1 MSHRDAIILCMNQQP
16 VWLDNNPENIDFP
29 HPDLALTEPDGLLA
43 VGGDLSPQ
51 RIINAYMNGIFPWY
65 SDGQPILWWSPNP
78 RAVLFPDKLHV
89 SRSLQKVIRK
99 GVYRTTLDQAFEQ
112 VIEHC
117 AQTPRKD
124 QDGTWITDDMAQAYI
139 RLHQLGFAHS
149 AECWLEDKLVGGL
162 YGIALGRVFFGE
174 SMFSH
179 RSNASKVAFVHLLD
193 ELKKADYALIDCQ
206 VTTEHLLSLGA
217 EEIPR
222 NQFLNLVKVHTR
234 PFLNNNNNVNNNW
247 LAQYNN

>member
-1 MSHRDAIILCMNQQP
+1 MNQQP
-16 VWLDNNPENIDFP
+16 VWLDNNPENIEFP

-89 SRSLQKVIRK
+89 SRSLKKVISK
-99 GVYRTTLDQAFEQ
+99 NIYRTTLDQAFEQ
-112 VIEHC
+112 VIENC

-124 QDGTWITDDMAQAYI
+124 QEGTWITDEIAQAYI
-139 RLHQLGFAHS
+139 RLHQLGIAHS

-162 YGIALGRVFFGE
+162 YGIALGRIFFGE

-234 PFLNNNNNVNNNW
+234 PFLNNNNNNW

>member
-1 MSHRDAIILCMNQQP
+1 MNQQP
-16 VWLDNNPENIDFP
+16 VWLDNNPENIEFP

-65 SDGQPILWWSPNP
+65 SDGQPVLWWSPNP
-78 RAVLFPDKLHV
+78 RAVLFPEKLHV

-99 GVYRTTLDQAFEQ
+99 GLYRTTLDQAFEQ

-124 QDGTWITDDMAQAYI
+124 QDGTWITDEIAQAYI
-139 RLHQLGFAHS
+139 RLHQLGLAHS

-206 VTTEHLLSLGA
+206 VTTKHLLSLGA

-234 PFLNNNNNVNNNW
+234 PFLNNNNNNW

>member
-1 MSHRDAIILCMNQQP
+1 MNQQP
-16 VWLDNNPENIDFP
+16 VWLDTNPENIEFP
-29 HPDLALTEPDGLLA
+29 HPDQALSEPDGLLA

-65 SDGQPILWWSPNP
+65 CDDQPVLWWSPNP
-78 RAVLFPDKLHV
+78 RTVLFPDKLHV

-112 VIEHC
+112 VIENC
-117 AQTPRKD
+117 AHTPRKK

-139 RLHQLGFAHS
+139 RLHQLGLAHS

-206 VTTEHLLSLGA
+206 VTTKHLLSLGA

-222 NQFLNLVKVHTR
+222 NQFLNLVKEHTR
-234 PFLNNNNNVNNNW
+234 PFLNNSNHNW
-247 LAQYNN
+247 LAQHNN

>member
-1 MSHRDAIILCMNQQP
+1 MNQQP

-89 SRSLQKVIRK
+89 SRSLKKVISK
-99 GVYRTTLDQAFEQ
+99 NIYRTTLDQAFEQ
-112 VIEHC
+112 VIENC

-124 QDGTWITDDMAQAYI
+124 QEGTWITDEIAQAYI
-139 RLHQLGFAHS
+139 RLHQLGIAHS

-162 YGIALGRVFFGE
+162 YGIALGRIFFGE

-234 PFLNNNNNVNNNW
+234 PFLNNNNNNW

>member
-234 PFLNNNNNVNNNW
+234 PFLNNNNNNW
-247 LAQYNN
+247 LAQYNT

>member
-1 MSHRDAIILCMNQQP
+1 MNQQP
-16 VWLDNNPENIDFP
+16 VWLDNNPENIEFP

-89 SRSLQKVIRK
+89 SRSLKKVISK
-99 GVYRTTLDQAFEQ
+99 NIYRTTLDQAFEQ
-112 VIEHC
+112 VIENC

-124 QDGTWITDDMAQAYI
+124 QEGTWITDERAQAYI
-139 RLHQLGFAHS
+139 RLHQLGIAHS

-162 YGIALGRVFFGE
+162 YGIALGRIFFGE

-234 PFLNNNNNVNNNW
+234 PFLNNNNNNW

>member
-1 MSHRDAIILCMNQQP
+1 MNQQP
-16 VWLDNNPENIDFP
+16 VWLDNNPVNIDFP

-89 SRSLQKVIRK
+89 SRSLKKVIRK
-99 GVYRTTLDQAFEQ
+99 GIYHTTLDQAFEQ
-112 VIEHC
+112 VIENC
-117 AQTPRKD
+117 SQTPRKD
-124 QDGTWITDDMAQAYI
+124 QDGTWITDDMAQSYL
-139 RLHQLGFAHS
+139 RLHQLGLAHS

-162 YGIALGRVFFGE
+162 YGIALGRIFFGE

-234 PFLNNNNNVNNNW
+234 PFLNKNNNNW
-247 LAQYNN
+247 LAQYNT

>member
-1 MSHRDAIILCMNQQP
+1 MNQQP
-16 VWLDNNPENIDFP
+16 VWLDNNTENIDFP

-99 GVYRTTLDQAFEQ
+99 GVYRTTLNQAFEQ

-124 QDGTWITDDMAQAYI
+124 QDGTWITDEIVQAYI
-139 RLHQLGFAHS
+139 RLHQLGLVHS

-179 RSNASKVAFVHLLD
+179 HSNASKVAFVHLLD

-234 PFLNNNNNVNNNW
+234 PFLNKNNNNWVD
-247 LAQYNN
+247 QYNT